1 MIESPGNLPIKVI
14 PVWQIK
20 QELIPHFKDGE
31 AEAGLGD
38 AAFPNS

>member
-1 MIESPGNLPIKVI
+1 MGGWTSEGDSSPGNLPTKVV

-31 AEAGLGD
+31 AEAGLR
-38 AAFPNS
+38 